1 MLLCWKEGMDSLM
14 GYVYTFFIGG
24 AICAIGQLLMDMTK
38 LTAPRILVIFVVVG
52 AVLQGLRLYQP
63 VVDLAGS
70 GATVPLP
77 GFGYALAKGAME
89 GAKEGLIEA
98 LTGGVKASAGGI
110 SIAISWGYIVSFI
123 FDPKSLR

>member
-1 MLLCWKEGMDSLM
+1 MEYLIC
-14 GYVYTFFIGG
+14 FFVGG
-24 AICAIGQLLMDMTK
+24 IICGVGQLLMDATK
-38 LTAPRILVIFVVVG
+38 LTAPKILVIFVVAG
-52 AVLQGLRLYQP
+52 AVLQSFNVYQLL
-63 VVDLAGS
+63 VDIAGA
-70 GATVPLP
+70 GARVPLP
-77 GFGYALAKGAME
+77 GFGYNLAKGAME